1 MSARER
7 VRGETRQLQTRVR
20 QARLLIE
27 RYREEI
33 KRLDTANGGGGSAVG
48 GGAANAVPA
57 TGASASA
64 SASFTG
70 AAAESAP
77 RWNA

>member
-7 VRGETRQLQTRVR
+7 VRGETRQLQMRVR

-33 KRLDTANGGGGSAVG
+33 KRLDTANSGGNGVV
-48 GGAANAVPA
+48 GGAATAA

-64 SASFTG
+64 SASATVTG
-70 AAAESAP
+70 AAADSAP

>member
-27 RYREEI
+27 RYREET
-33 KRLDTANGGGGSAVG
+33 KRLDTANGGGSGVV
-48 GGAANAVPA
+48 GGAATAILPA

-64 SASFTG
+64 SASASLTG
-70 AAAESAP
+70 AAADNAP
-77 RWNA
+77 R